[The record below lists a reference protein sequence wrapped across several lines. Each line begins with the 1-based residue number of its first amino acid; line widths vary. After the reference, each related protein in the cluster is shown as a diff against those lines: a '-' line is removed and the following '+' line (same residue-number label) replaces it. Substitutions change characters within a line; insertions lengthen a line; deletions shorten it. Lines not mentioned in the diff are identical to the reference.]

1 MTLRL
6 IVLVIGYFFG
16 CFQTS
21 YFVGRKRGINI
32 REHGSG
38 NAGTTNALRV
48 MGSKAGIITF
58 AGDFG
63 KMMAAYLLIWL
74 LFGQNHPENTLL
86 LKLYTGIGV
95 ILGHDFPAFLKFRG
109 GKGIAV
115 TGSLMALLDWRMAV
129 VAALLFFG
137 ILWVTCL
144 ASLGSLL
151 MVIIDSVILIVFVQ
165 NGLIDIGVLS
175 LAEVCALTGIICL
188 LAVLLHLPNI
198 KRLLNGTENKIY
210 LAKYF
215 ERRDEHR
222 VEKKEERHEVRQEKR
237 EAKEEK
243 REMKKEVKEARNSRE
258 HEQA

>member
-6 IVLVIGYFFG
+6 IVLLIGYLFG

-58 AGDFG
+58 IGDFG
-63 KMMAAYLLIWL
+63 KMMAAYLVVWLI
-74 LFGQNHPENTLL
+74 FGQNHPENILL
-86 LKLYTGIGV
+86 LKLYTGLGV

-115 TGSLMALLDWRMAV
+115 TGSLMALLDWRMAII
-129 VAALLFFG
+129 AALLFFG

-151 MVIIDSVILIVFVQ
+151 MVTVDSVVFIIFV
-165 NGLIDIGVLS
+165 S
-175 LAEVCALTGIICL
+175 TGIIDRGVLTMPEVIVLIVLIWL
-188 LAVLLHLPNI
+188 LAHLMHLPNI
-198 KRLLNGTENKIY
+198 KRLLSGTENKIY

-222 VEKKEERHEVRQEKR
+222 EEKKEEKREIRQEKR
-237 EAKEEK
+237 EIKQEK
-243 REMKKEVKEARNSRE
+243 REARQERREGKKP
-258 HEQA
+258 